1 MGIVNDIAK
10 KELNIDV
17 GYSTDQYDYHLTLPP
32 IDINLSCFG
41 RENDIEKILRRL
53 EKEKLLIV
61 VNGIGGIGKT
71 RLCKYIYRAAE
82 KQTTPIKFDHIAWLN
97 YSNNLMDSFIHAF
110 PPDWI
115 PSTNATREEKY
126 RYILRKINSLAEKK
140 NVLLIIDNV
149 DRLPSSDLKL
159 GTITQLRC
167 YVIVT
172 SRLKVMEKNIYSLG
186 LLVPSA
192 AEELFLWYY
201 TYDYA
206 GRDHE
211 ISDILPALLNLCGF
225 HAMTIELMAKS
236 FNTGKI
242 KIISAYQQLVKNH
255 FDLSVFTEKITT
267 DWDNETMDTSISKH
281 IGKLFSIMGLPSK
294 EKELLYI
301 LSLFSP
307 TDFPI
312 TSLIHI
318 LGKQAVPDSLTNII
332 KKGWINCEND
342 IIVMHASVKFAIQY
356 ACRKTSVIKYTY
368 LLENLS
374 QELHWSNSPAEITRL
389 ISHAEAAFI
398 SFEKSHAFQLISL
411 TSKISDYHLYEGDLK
426 SSIYFLEK
434 QISILKAFPNHEK
447 DVAECFKKI
456 GSQYQELGNAELAYK
471 FHKKCLK
478 IRKQFYLPISFE
490 RAECYAH
497 IAFYYQ
503 EIGQY
508 WKALSNAKRAFD
520 IRLRIYGPE
529 HEITAWSYNNLALL
543 YFHLFEYKK
552 ALTFINYGIQIRET
566 IFHKSD
572 ADIGKHELDVAQ
584 SKSIRGLIYQA
595 LGMFEKAYIDQNDA
609 MKIRIRRLNEKHI
622 FTATSYCRVV
632 SSLCCRDDFK
642 DLDYALDLA
651 ERAIKIDVV
660 TTGENTIDTAEA
672 YLAKARIL
680 RRKKEYSEAIE
691 LFLHSIN
698 IIEIAYRKNHP
709 RLSKIQEE
717 LGDVYLEYSNP
728 SQAQLFYQRAYHIRA
743 LFLPS
748 NHWAVESVKE
758 KLRSL

>member
-1 MGIVNDIAK
+1 M
-10 KELNIDV
+10 
-17 GYSTDQYDYHLTLPP
+17 
-32 IDINLSCFG
+32 
-41 RENDIEKILRRL
+41 
-53 EKEKLLIV
+53 
-61 VNGIGGIGKT
+61 
-71 RLCKYIYRAAE
+71 
-82 KQTTPIKFDHIAWLN
+82 
-97 YSNNLMDSFIHAF
+97 
-110 PPDWI
+110 
-115 PSTNATREEKY
+115 
-126 RYILRKINSLAEKK
+126 
-140 NVLLIIDNV
+140 
-149 DRLPSSDLKL
+149 
-159 GTITQLRC
+159 
-167 YVIVT
+167 
-172 SRLKVMEKNIYSLG
+172 
-186 LLVPSA
+186 
-192 AEELFLWYY
+192 
-201 TYDYA
+201 
-206 GRDHE
+206 
-211 ISDILPALLNLCGF
+211 
-225 HAMTIELMAKS
+225 
-236 FNTGKI
+236 
-242 KIISAYQQLVKNH
+242 
-255 FDLSVFTEKITT
+255 
-267 DWDNETMDTSISKH
+267 
-281 IGKLFSIMGLPSK
+281 
-294 EKELLYI
+294 
-301 LSLFSP
+301 
-307 TDFPI
+307 
-312 TSLIHI
+312 
-318 LGKQAVPDSLTNII
+318 
-332 KKGWINCEND
+332 
-342 IIVMHASVKFAIQY
+342 
-356 ACRKTSVIKYTY
+356 
-368 LLENLS
+368 ENLS

-411 TSKISDYHLYEGDLK
+411 TSKISDYHLYEGNLK

-456 GSQYQELGNAELAYK
+456 GAQYQELGNAELAYK

-632 SSLCCRDDFK
+632 SSLCCLDDFK

-709 RLSKIQEE
+709 RLSKILEE

-758 KLRSL
+758 KLRNL